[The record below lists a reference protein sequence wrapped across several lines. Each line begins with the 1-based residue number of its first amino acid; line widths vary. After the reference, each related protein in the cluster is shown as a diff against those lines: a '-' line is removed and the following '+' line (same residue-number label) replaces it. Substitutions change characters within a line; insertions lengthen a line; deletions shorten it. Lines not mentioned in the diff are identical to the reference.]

1 MALAT
6 RMISILDKTI
16 RQNRGYFEET
26 DFAIDYHDL
35 LKLKK
40 RKVTKKEQNN
50 FRTQYVLSYV
60 NHISAE
66 TLKQPQAHSTRD
78 DFFIASH
85 HRLGSSVPLAQP
97 SSCDFEVS
105 LFSSAS
111 TPVRFPCRY
120 RLQGLALLSAI
131 ICQGLIF

>member
-40 RKVTKKEQNN
+40 RKVMKKEQKII
-50 FRTQYVLSYV
+50 FVLNMYYL
-60 NHISAE
+60 
-66 TLKQPQAHSTRD
+66 TL
-78 DFFIASH
+78 
-85 HRLGSSVPLAQP
+85 
-97 SSCDFEVS
+97 
-105 LFSSAS
+105 
-111 TPVRFPCRY
+111 
-120 RLQGLALLSAI
+120 I
-131 ICQGLIF
+131 I

>member
-40 RKVTKKEQNN
+40 KKGNEKRTK
-50 FRTQYVLSYV
+50 
-60 NHISAE
+60 
-66 TLKQPQAHSTRD
+66 
-78 DFFIASH
+78 
-85 HRLGSSVPLAQP
+85 
-97 SSCDFEVS
+97 
-105 LFSSAS
+105 
-111 TPVRFPCRY
+111 
-120 RLQGLALLSAI
+120 
-131 ICQGLIF
+131 